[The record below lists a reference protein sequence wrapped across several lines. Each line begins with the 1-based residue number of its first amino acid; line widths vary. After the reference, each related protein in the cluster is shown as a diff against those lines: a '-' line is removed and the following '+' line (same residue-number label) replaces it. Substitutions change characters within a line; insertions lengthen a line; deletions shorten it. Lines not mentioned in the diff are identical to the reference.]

1 MSKTKYTLEYPF
13 NSSPSVL
20 FNRLSTASGLSEWFA
35 DDVYVNEKTYTFV
48 WDGAEQKAEML
59 SRKNPEHV
67 KFQWLEVG
75 DLTEDEAEFFE
86 FRIRKDD
93 LTGETALIITDFADD
108 DDKEDAIE
116 LWDTQINTLKHKL
129 GI

>member
-20 FNRLSTASGLSEWFA
+20 FSRLSTASGLSEWFA
-35 DDVYVNEKTYTFV
+35 DDVFVNDKTYTFV

-67 KFQWLEVG
+67 KFQWLE
-75 DLTEDEAEFFE
+75 EDISPDDVEFFE

-108 DDKEDAIE
+108 EDKDEAIE
-116 LWDTQINTLKHKL
+116 LWDTQINTLKSKL